1 VLQPE
6 LGAPLREAHPR
17 LQPEQAAQ
25 GPLGRAHHRSEFCQG
40 PFVSRIGPQQGG
52 DGAQPVVGER
62 RQPDRQLA
70 DPAELVERDLLH
82 GRALPRGVGRAVAGE
97 RDDDLAQQRADLQNG
112 RAGGQRRIGGR
123 RRWIGGSRRR
133 IGGRRREGQRP

>member
-17 LQPEQAAQ
+17 LLPEQPAQRPLRRAHHHPELRQ
-25 GPLGRAHHRSEFCQG
+25 GPLVGRIR
-40 PFVSRIGPQQGG
+40 PQQGG

-82 GRALPRGVGRAVAGE
+82 GRALPGGVGRAVA
-97 RDDDLAQQRADLQNG
+97 
-112 RAGGQRRIGGR
+112 
-123 RRWIGGSRRR
+123 
-133 IGGRRREGQRP
+133 